1 MIRIFAPIFALVL
14 LFSSLARS
22 DTVGWYDLVE
32 RDGLYYEESG
42 DVPFTGAVTGQ
53 RKGKIKNGKQEGTWI
68 WYWSYGRLRQKGEYR
83 NGKREGPWVWY
94 NPDGA
99 ENEAL
104 SGIYRNG
111 VKVSD

>member
-1 MIRIFAPIFALVL
+1 MKHILILLAILLLSSPLFGQETGVL
-14 LFSSLARS
+14 YLWERSSGS
-22 DTVGWYDLVE
+22 VWKTFGDEDTQLKYN
-32 RDGLYYEESG
+32 
-42 DVPFTGAVTGQ
+42 
-53 RKGKIKNGKQEGTWI
+53 GKIKNGKQEGAWI

-99 ENEAL
+99 KNESL
-104 SGIYRNG
+104 SGTYRNG